1 MPAYII
7 VEISIEDP
15 ATYDHYK
22 TLAPASIARYGGKYL
37 SRGGLTTALE
47 GTWAPERFVI
57 LEFANAGQARRW
69 WMSPEYAEAK
79 ALRQSC
85 ATTQMLL
92 VEGKFFDPASETPR
106 GA

>member
-7 VEISIEDP
+7 VEIAIED
-15 ATYDHYK
+15 AAAYERYK
-22 TLAPASIARYGGKYL
+22 LLAPPSIAKYKGKYL

-57 LEFANAGQARRW
+57 LEFADAGAARRW

-85 ATTQMLL
+85 AQTKMLL
-92 VEGKFFDPASETPR
+92 VEGKFFDPVS
-106 GA
+106 GDHS

>member
-7 VEISIEDP
+7 VEIAIEDA
-15 ATYDHYK
+15 ATYERYK
-22 TLAPASIARYGGKYL
+22 QLAPASLAIYGGKYL
-37 SRGGLTTALE
+37 SRGGVTAALE

-57 LEFANAGQARRW
+57 LEFADAGKARRW

-85 ATTQMLL
+85 ANTRMLL
-92 VEGKFFDPASETPR
+92 VEGRFFDPAS
-106 GA
+106 G

>member
-7 VEISIEDP
+7 VEIAIEDP
-15 ATYDHYK
+15 ATYDRYK
-22 TLAPASIARYGGKYL
+22 LLAPVSLAKYGGKYL

-57 LEFANAGQARRW
+57 LEFEDAGQARRW

-85 ATTQMLL
+85 AKTQMLL
-92 VEGKFFDPASETPR
+92 VEGKYFDPAS